1 MSEQKRDESMTFF
14 RTLIWFI
21 RFWLYQVA
29 AIPLYMK
36 VSRLRKQGRT
46 EEHDAI
52 LHRIVGKWAKK
63 MFTMAGG
70 QVEVFGLENLV
81 DGPAVYVANHL
92 SYFDI
97 PLMIGFLGDDTKP
110 MMAKKQIAKIPGI
123 AAWMRELH
131 CVFVDRSHPRESVKA
146 LKESE
151 HWLSEGYSM
160 VIFPE
165 GTRSKDGRVHTFKSG
180 AFRIAKKDAVP
191 VVPCVIE
198 GTERMMR
205 PGAVWIHPAK
215 VSLTVLKPVQTS
227 DFDKKAWRE
236 LPETVRQI
244 IESYREKQLK
254 RQ

>member
-1 MSEQKRDESMTFF
+1 MAFF

-21 RFWLYQVA
+21 RFWLYQLI
-29 AIPLYMK
+29 AIPALFK
-36 VSRLRKQGRT
+36 IRRLGRQGKT
-46 EEHDAI
+46 AEHDAL
-52 LHRIVGKWAKK
+52 LHRIVGRWART

-70 QVEVFGLENLV
+70 HVRVEGLNNLV

-92 SYFDI
+92 GYFDI

-110 MMAKKQIAKIPGI
+110 MMAKKQITKIPGI
-123 AAWMRELH
+123 ASWMRELH
-131 CVFVDRSHPRESVKA
+131 CVFVDRDHPRESVKA

-165 GTRSKDGRVHTFKSG
+165 GTRSRDGAVHTFKSG
-180 AFRIAKKDAVP
+180 AFRIAKADRVP

-205 PGAVWIHPAK
+205 PGSIWIYPAE
-215 VSLTVLKPVQTS
+215 VSLTVLPAIPTA
-227 DFDKKAWRE
+227 DFGKKEWRE
-236 LPETVRQI
+236 LPQRAQRIV
-244 IESYREKQLK
+244 SDYRAKQLESIK
-254 RQ
+254 QKEER